1 MDRIGVRGA
10 AAAAEHTFRQVA
22 RHERDQ
28 GREGLYSF
36 ARLLKR
42 AFVWNGPINQS
53 GPIFLRE

>member
-42 AFVWNGPINQS
+42 AFV
-53 GPIFLRE
+53 